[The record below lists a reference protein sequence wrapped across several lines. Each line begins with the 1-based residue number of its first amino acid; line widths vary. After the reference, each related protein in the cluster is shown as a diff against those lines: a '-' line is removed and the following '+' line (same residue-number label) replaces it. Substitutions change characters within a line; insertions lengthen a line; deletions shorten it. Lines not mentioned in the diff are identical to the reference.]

1 MNQSQNYLKSSL
13 LIIAL
18 IAFLSLFAQLSITIG
33 MIPITGQTLAI
44 GIIASIFSLR
54 IGLIIV
60 ISYLLLGAL
69 GAPIFA
75 NQKSGVDAILGATG
89 GFLVGFIFYVI
100 TVRAC
105 LNFSKKL
112 ISFIGANLLA
122 TLITLIFGSAWLY
135 VSKDLSMM
143 KVINVAMI
151 PFIAPGIIKS
161 ILSAIIGYCAML
173 YLRRSNQ

>member
-1 MNQSQNYLKSSL
+1 MQKNQHFLKAIS
-13 LIIAL
+13 LIIVL

-54 IGLIIV
+54 IGLAV
-60 ISYLLLGAL
+60 VLGYLLLGAL
-69 GAPIFA
+69 GLPIFA
-75 NQKSGVDAILGATG
+75 NQKSGIDVILGATG

-100 TVRAC
+100 AVRAC

-112 ISFIGANLLA
+112 ITFIAVNLLA
-122 TLITLIFGSAWLY
+122 TFITLIFGCAWLY
-135 VSKDLSMM
+135 VSKDLSTM

-151 PFIAPGIIKS
+151 PFIVPGIIKS
-161 ILSAIIGYCAML
+161 TLSAVVGYSTML
-173 YLRRSNQ
+173 YLRHSHK